1 MGGILGGGGSGSS
14 TGTTQANGLQIQ
26 TSANGLAIPIVYGQV
41 KLAPNLF
48 WYNDFAAIKQPNQQ
62 GGKGGSSGGS
72 NSYKYQVAAML
83 GLCEGPIV
91 GVPAVWADQT
101 TTTLSALNMSL
112 FTGAADQAVWGYLP
126 TRHPDQAL
134 AYPSTAYVAVA
145 PYDLGANPSLPNH
158 NFEVQ
163 GGLWKTGAGSLYDAD
178 PSAMVLDFLTN
189 PQYGLGFPAANI
201 DLVSLQTGPASYQA
215 YCQATGL
222 WLSAALVDQEAAR
235 DTLTRWLQLT
245 NSAAFWSGDTLKI
258 VPYGDTPLT
267 ANGYSFTPDVTPIYD
282 LDDDDYVC
290 DGTVD
295 PVIVTRKDPAD
306 CKNWV
311 KLEILDRV
319 NQYAT
324 DPIEAKDQAQID
336 LYGALPA
343 DQITA
348 HEICDPTVGAI
359 SAQLI
364 LQRSVYIR
372 NSYQFTLGWEYC
384 LLEPMDI
391 VTVTDALLGMAR
403 IPVRIT
409 SIEED
414 EKGNLTVNA
423 EEFPAGIATATEYP
437 KQVRTAYQPNY
448 GVAPGSVN
456 PPVIFEPSS
465 DLAMGPPQVWVA
477 TSGGANWGGCSVH
490 LSIDGATYTRIGEIT
505 LPARLGQ
512 LSSAIGAV
520 ADPDTTS
527 VLSVSLAESPGAT
540 LASGTP
546 ADADA
551 HRTLIYVDGE
561 LMAYAAATLTGVS
574 EYGLTYLRRGL
585 YGTAIAEH
593 DAGGQFA
600 RLDGNLFEYD
610 LPAAYVGQTIY
621 LKFTSINIYGAAEED
636 ISQVAVYSFVPTG
649 NGGFIAPPTDLL
661 ISSTNR
667 LAADGTA
674 LSTLIATWE
683 ASPGPLLAGYE
694 LDYRIHTVGGTNPWI
709 SAQIGQGATSWT
721 LTPAV
726 EGAVYDVQVRA
737 ISGLTP
743 PTYSS
748 YAEPQNSAAVAYDT
762 TIPAVPT
769 GLQAAASYSQVNV
782 LWQADASPSV
792 DQYELK
798 AAQGAGAT
806 FANAATIYKG
816 PATQYLHGGF
826 NAGSI
831 WTYWVAAIS
840 RAGNESAFSAPVI
853 VNTPL
858 GYDPS
863 GILANSISSSQLV
876 ADLQSQIALITD
888 PVTVPGS
895 VAQVTQAAA
904 QVTQAAVQNA
914 GDMALRSVAD
924 VQSALE
930 TASGG
935 ILWLAGQLNSLS
947 NAFRSAGFIID
958 PSSGA
963 LVYNAINQVVTST
976 GNLITDVQQQLNASN
991 ASIQLKADAAT
1002 VNSQLAALI
1011 AGNQPILSDLFQGA
1025 ADSWAMTGGNLTV
1038 NPASITTLSTGAAPL
1053 LAKTG
1058 LSIAGNTYNQV
1069 VMVVRRLDA
1078 GTDWLGT
1085 LQYSTAGHGYSA
1097 TYQAAVP
1104 VPTGFGAFQTLT
1116 WDMSGIADWGAS
1128 TITGLQFALS
1138 NANGDSFEIQS
1149 IQVTKNVVQQLLVSG
1164 LQGQITS
1171 AQLAI
1176 SGLQAAVTQAASATT
1191 VNNQGV
1197 QIATLTTEV
1206 NALTGE
1212 ISLKASQ
1219 EDLTNL
1225 QTALTGTELVLDS
1238 LQGQITE
1245 NIDAVTVPGAEEAG
1259 QAALAALV
1267 NQGNQLLDFQGAIAQ
1282 ARQELTAHTDNLTQ
1296 AEAGQR
1302 TALTAV
1308 VNATS
1313 AALTIEA
1320 KVRASADAATTSLL
1334 TQLQATVAGNSA
1346 AATQQIQAVANSA
1359 STLSQELTTLTAGFN
1374 GNLAGLQTSISA
1386 TATSASTTAT
1396 QLQTLTAGFGGNLAG
1411 LQTSVSATTSQ
1422 AGATAAELATLTA
1435 GFGGNLATL
1444 QNSVTATANSASTT
1458 ATQLQ
1463 TLTAGF
1469 GGNLATL
1476 QNSVTATANSAST
1489 TASQLQTLTAGFGGN
1504 LATLQGTVTLTANSA
1519 STTATQLATLTAGF
1533 GGNLAALQNQ
1543 VTLTANSAS
1552 TSVTDI
1558 SHLQTSVGQNTANIT
1573 ALQNSVGGVQAEYT
1587 IQTEVDSH
1595 GVRYIA
1601 GIGLLANASGTSQ
1614 VTILANDF
1622 LVAGLNTD
1630 GSLNPVAPF
1639 EVVNG
1644 QIQATKAVIGTIT
1657 ADQIAA
1663 NTTYAGNLFI
1673 GNGQLLLHG
1682 QDDGNGNGPYFRALD
1697 GNNVTRAL
1705 IGRLG
1710 NDWGIWVWN
1719 SAGNNVLSAD
1729 GIGVNAVTTGA
1740 IAQFSAS
1747 GMSGATTAGA
1757 QAIPIDGAWHDVQ
1770 VTAFT
1775 TVSGATGVA
1784 ITYSAELL
1792 DLYADPNAP
1801 YGGNNDAGGGN
1812 GGGGDGGDGGGE

>member
-1 MGGILGGGGSGSS
+1 MAGILGGAKKTS
-14 TGTTQANGLQIQ
+14 TKPVYTGLQLQ
-26 TSANGLAIPIVYGQV
+26 TSANGLAVPIVYGQV
-41 KLAPNLF
+41 KLAPNVI
-48 WYNDFAAIKQPNQQ
+48 WYGDFAAIKHQQSQ
-62 GGKGGSSGGS
+62 GGKGGNASSA
-72 NSYKYQVAAML
+72 SYTYQAAVIL
-83 GLCEGPIV
+83 ALCEGPIT
-91 GVPAVWADQT
+91 GVKNVWADKT
-101 TTTLSALNMSL
+101 VTTLDALNMSL
-112 FTGAADQAVWGYLP
+112 YGGTANQAVWGYLP
-126 TRHPDQAL
+126 SRHPGQAL

-145 PYDLGANPSLPNH
+145 PYDLGASAGLPNH
-158 NFEVQ
+158 NFEIE
-163 GGLWKTGAGSLYDAD
+163 GALWKTGIGSLSDAD
-178 PSAMVLDFLTN
+178 PSAMILDFLTS

-201 DLVSLQTGPASYQA
+201 DLVALQTGPASYQA

-222 WLSAALVDQEAAR
+222 WLSAALVNQEAAR
-235 DTLTRWLQLT
+235 DTLARWLQLT
-245 NSAAFWSGDTLKI
+245 NATAFWSGDTLKI
-258 VPYGDTPLT
+258 VPYGDTAIS

-282 LDDDDYVC
+282 LDDDDYVS
-290 DGTVD
+290 DANSD

-311 KLEILDRV
+311 KLEILDRT
-319 NQYAT
+319 NAYAT

-343 DQITA
+343 DQLTA
-348 HEICDPTVGAI
+348 HEICDPAVGAI
-359 SAQLI
+359 AAQLI
-364 LQRSVYIR
+364 LQRSVYVR
-372 NSYQFTLGWEYC
+372 NSFKFTLGWEYC

-391 VTVTDALLGMAR
+391 VTLSDARLGMAKL
-403 IPVRIT
+403 PVRIT

-414 EKGNLTVNA
+414 DQGNLSIEA

-437 KQVRTAYQPNY
+437 KQVRTAYSTNY
-448 GVAPGSVN
+448 DISPGSAN

-477 TSGGANWGGCSVH
+477 ASGGTDWGGCSVH
-490 LSIDGATYTRIGEIT
+490 LSVDGATYARIGEIT
-505 LPARLGQ
+505 VPARLGQ
-512 LSSAIGAV
+512 LTSALDAL
-520 ADPDTTS
+520 ADPDTSS
-527 VLSVSLAESPGAT
+527 VLSVSLLETPGAT
-540 LASGTP
+540 LASGTQ

-551 HRTLIYVDGE
+551 HRTLIYVGGSSGSAGDGE
-561 LMAYAAATLTGVS
+561 LMAYETAALTGVGQ
-574 EYGLTYLRRGL
+574 YGLTYLRRGL
-585 YGTAIAEH
+585 FGTAVAAH
-593 DAGGQFA
+593 AAGSSFARIDGTQFA
-600 RLDGNLFEYD
+600 YD
-610 LPAAYVGQTIY
+610 LPDAYVGQTLY
-621 LKFTSINIYGAAEED
+621 LKLTSFNIYGAAEED
-636 ISQVAVYSFVPTG
+636 LSTVPAYAFVPTG
-649 NGGFIAPPTDLL
+649 KGGYIAPPANLL
-661 ISSTNR
+661 LSSANR

-674 LSTLIATWE
+674 ISTLIASWDP
-683 ASPGPLLAGYE
+683 SPGPLLAGYE
-694 LDYRIHTVGGTNPWI
+694 LDYRVNTVGGTNPWI
-709 SAQIGQGATSWT
+709 STQIGQGATSWT

-743 PTYSS
+743 PTYSA
-748 YAEPQNSAAVAYDT
+748 YAEPQNNAAVAYDT

-769 GLQAAASYSQVNV
+769 GLQAAASYQQVNV

-840 RAGNESAFSAPVI
+840 RAGNESAFSAPI
-853 VNTPL
+853 LVNTPV

-863 GILANSISSSQLV
+863 GILAHSISSSQLV

-895 VAQVTQAAA
+895 VAQVTQVAA
-904 QVTQAAVQNA
+904 QNT

-924 VQSALE
+924 LQGALE

-935 ILWLAGQLNSLS
+935 ILWLSSQLNSLS

-958 PSSGA
+958 PATGA
-963 LVYNAINQVVTST
+963 LVYNAINQVVSST
-976 GNLITDVQQQLNASN
+976 GSLITSVQQQLDASN

-1002 VNSQLAALI
+1002 VNGQLAALI
-1011 AGNQPILSDLFQGA
+1011 AGNQPVLSDLFQGT
-1025 ADSWAMTGGNLTV
+1025 ADSWAMTGGTLTV
-1038 NPASITTLSTGAAPL
+1038 NPASITTLSTGTAPL

-1058 LSIAGNTYNQV
+1058 LQVAGNTYNQV
-1069 VMVVRRLDA
+1069 VMVVRRKDA
-1078 GTDWLGT
+1078 GTDWLGV
-1085 LQYSTAGHGYSA
+1085 LQYSTAGHGFSV
-1097 TYQAAVP
+1097 TSQAAVP

-1116 WDMSGIADWGAS
+1116 WDLSGSADWGAS

-1138 NANGDSFEIQS
+1138 NATGDSFEIQS
-1149 IQVTKNVVQQLLVSG
+1149 IQVTKNVVQQLLVAG

-1171 AQLAI
+1171 AQVAI

-1212 ISLKASQ
+1212 ISLKANQ
-1219 EDLTNL
+1219 QDLTNL

-1245 NIDAVTVPGAEEAG
+1245 NVNAVTVPGAEVAG

-1267 NQGNQLLDFQGAIAQ
+1267 DQGNQLLNFRGAIAQ

-1308 VNATS
+1308 VNATG
-1313 AALTIEA
+1313 AALTVEA
-1320 KVRASADAATTSLL
+1320 QVRAAADAAASSLL

-1346 AATQQIQAVANSA
+1346 SATQQIQAVANSA
-1359 STLSQELTTLTAGFN
+1359 STLAQEL
-1374 GNLAGLQTSISA
+1374 S
-1386 TATSASTTAT
+1386 
-1396 QLQTLTAGFGGNLAG
+1396 TLTAGFGGNLAG
-1411 LQTSVSATTSQ
+1411 LQTSISATTSQ
-1422 AGATAAELATLTA
+1422 AGATAAELSTLTAGFGGNLATLQNSVTTTANSASTTASQLETLIA

-1444 QNSVTATANSASTT
+1444 QNSVTATANSAGTT
-1458 ATQLQ
+1458 AT
-1463 TLTAGF
+1463 
-1469 GGNLATL
+1469 
-1476 QNSVTATANSAST
+1476 
-1489 TASQLQTLTAGFGGN
+1489 QLQTLTAGFGGN

-1533 GGNLAALQNQ
+1533 GGNLATLQNQ
-1543 VTLTANSAS
+1543 VTVTANSAS

-1573 ALQNSVGGVQAEYT
+1573 ALQNSVGGISAEYT

-1595 GVRYIA
+1595 GNRYVA
-1601 GIGLLANASGTSQ
+1601 GIGLLANATGTSQ

-1622 LVAGLNTD
+1622 LVAGLNSD
-1630 GSLNPVAPF
+1630 GSLNPAAPF

-1644 QIQATKAVIGTIT
+1644 QVLMNKAVIGTIT
-1657 ADQIAA
+1657 ADQISA
-1663 NTTYAGNLFI
+1663 NTTYTGNLSI

-1682 QDDGNGNGPYFRALD
+1682 ADDGNGNGPYFIATD
-1697 GNNVTRAL
+1697 GNHVTRAL

-1710 NDWGIWVWN
+1710 NDWGVWVWN
-1719 SAGNNVLSAD
+1719 GAGANVLSAD
-1729 GIGVNAVTTGA
+1729 GIGVNAVGTTNLVGNA
-1740 IAQFSAS
+1740 ASTMSSAQSN
-1747 GMSGATTAGA
+1747 ATQT
-1757 QAIPIDGAWHDVQ
+1757 IPADAAWHDVQ
-1770 VTAFT
+1770 TLTVTI
-1775 TVSGATGVA
+1775 VSGATGVA
-1784 ITYSAELL
+1784 ITYSAGLG
-1792 DLYADPNAP
+1792 DDYIDTSSPS
-1801 YGGNNDAGGGN
+1801 GGN
-1812 GGGGDGGDGGGE
+1812 GGVQ